1 MQCSDHGLVFGW
13 PALQRRDDN
22 VENWISKAI
31 SRFLS
36 GPIHQVMP
44 NLHRDSLLWQK
55 RKIPL
60 LDQKEIG
67 LKGRKVLLAFFL
79 FPLFDWF
86 CPIGVFGLLSVS

>member
-1 MQCSDHGLVFGW
+1 MDWFLADQHYSDGMTMLKIGFQKQF
-13 PALQRRDDN
+13 P
-22 VENWISKAI
+22 
-31 SRFLS
+31 RFLS